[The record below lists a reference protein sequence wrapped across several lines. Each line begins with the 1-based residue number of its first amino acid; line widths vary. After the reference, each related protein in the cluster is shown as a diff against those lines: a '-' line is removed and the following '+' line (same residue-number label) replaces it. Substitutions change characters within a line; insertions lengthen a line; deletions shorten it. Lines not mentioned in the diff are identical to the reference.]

1 MIDRS
6 SRRDFIKT
14 AVSLTAAGSLNG
26 QTAFAYA
33 EPAAAARGATVSSL
47 DSMLRSAANSGEVP
61 GVVALAAT
69 DTGIFYE
76 GNFGWRRLHD
86 GPAMTRDTVFRIA
99 SMVKLITTIA
109 ALQLVEKDRLSLDAR
124 LPDIDPAFGSPKVL
138 EGFDDNGVPRLR
150 PAAGPITLRQLLTH
164 TSGFTYRLWD
174 SKAVRFARSIEHLS
188 PEQRAAAARGTL
200 MFDPGERWQYGTG
213 LDWAGRIV
221 EHVSGDALD
230 VYFRK
235 HILDPLGMND
245 TAFVISAQQR
255 QREASVHRRTPD
267 GSLAAQPAEQP
278 SAKQTFSGG
287 GGIYSTAPDYLTLLR
302 ALMGGGS
309 LGGGR
314 ILHPDTVALM
324 GQNQIGKVNVGV
336 LKTTVPALSN
346 DVDFFPDI
354 TLKWG
359 FGHMINMQ
367 PVERGRSAGSMTWGG
382 LFNTYYWID
391 PRKRVAA
398 VFMTQV
404 LPFADIR
411 ALRLYARFERE
422 IYALAKS
429 G

>member
-1 MIDRS
+1 GHARRASSAAQALIRKAIEPGPSAANAVTSVRADNSQRRRQNGTQRPGRLIANPAGPLSRLHQQWGKRAMIDRS

-61 GVVALAAT
+61 GGVALAAT

-76 GNFGWRRLHD
+76 GNFGWRWLHD

-221 EHVSGDALD
+221 EQVSGDSLD

-267 GSLAAQPAEQP
+267 G
-278 SAKQTFSGG
+278 
-287 GGIYSTAPDYLTLLR
+287 
-302 ALMGGGS
+302 
-309 LGGGR
+309 
-314 ILHPDTVALM
+314 
-324 GQNQIGKVNVGV
+324 
-336 LKTTVPALSN
+336 
-346 DVDFFPDI
+346 
-354 TLKWG
+354 
-359 FGHMINMQ
+359 
-367 PVERGRSAGSMTWGG
+367 
-382 LFNTYYWID
+382 
-391 PRKRVAA
+391 
-398 VFMTQV
+398 
-404 LPFADIR
+404 
-411 ALRLYARFERE
+411 
-422 IYALAKS
+422 
-429 G
+429 